1 MTLKYIIKR
10 RLLKVNGIDLKKSH
24 GAGVRDS
31 LQALEMIT
39 MHHRE
44 EPVNCFVHP
53 RLTHLGWSIWFGNWP
68 CVFTIVRWKFILES
82 LTVKLRCKVMIIDM
96 RIESEEFN
104 RYLAKF
110 SGIWPK
116 KTTDLEILF
125 DSEEEIS
132 VKKSSVSNHCDEKT
146 ERVCFVLLRRKIFW
160 KTYRS

>member
-1 MTLKYIIKR
+1 MT
-10 RLLKVNGIDLKKSH
+10 
-24 GAGVRDS
+24 
-31 LQALEMIT
+31 
-39 MHHRE
+39 
-44 EPVNCFVHP
+44 
-53 RLTHLGWSIWFGNWP
+53 
-68 CVFTIVRWKFILES
+68 
-82 LTVKLRCKVMIIDM
+82 IDM

-146 ERVCFVLLRRKIFW
+146 ERVCFVLLRKIF
-160 KTYRS
+160 